1 MALRDVGLAILVQAI
16 WGIGLTLMKPT
27 MDAFPPVLFIA
38 MVYALI
44 ALVFTP
50 FTAKSATPFW
60 RMMLIAALGG
70 SVQSGLLAVGLKM
83 IEASTVNLLLQLT
96 VPFAILLSWLARID
110 KPDWRNG
117 IGSFVALAG
126 VAIVIGAPQAAASWI
141 GVTTIIVCALSWA
154 GAQILIRLFCKD
166 SGLVLYT
173 AMARHAWPQALIA
186 SLILER
192 DQLDWLARTTI
203 GDWIGF
209 VGIAMIGFATGYALW
224 YRLLT
229 RNRIDRLLPFTLL
242 MPPFGVGAS
251 VLWLREPLQTSLLI
265 GGAIILLGLAI
276 IVWPSRRR
284 RAVSSSPSPDAP

>member
-27 MDAFPPVLFIA
+27 MGAFPPVLFIA

-50 FTAKSATPFW
+50 ITAKSKTPFW
-60 RMMLIAALGG
+60 HMMLIAAFGG
-70 SVQSGLLAVGLKM
+70 SLQSGLLAVGLKM

-96 VPFAILLSWLARID
+96 VPFAIFLSWVARID

-117 IGSFVALAG
+117 IGSFVSLGG
-126 VAIVIGAPQAAASWI
+126 VAIVIGAPEGTASWI
-141 GVTTIIVCALSWA
+141 GTATVTACALSWA

-192 DQLDWLARTTI
+192 DQLDWLARATM

-229 RNRIDRLLPFTLL
+229 RNRVDQLLPFTLL
-242 MPPFGVGAS
+242 MPPFGVAAS
-251 VLWLREPLQTSLLI
+251 VLWLHEPLQTNLLV
-265 GGAIILLGLAI
+265 GGGIILLGLAV

-284 RAVSSSPSPDAP
+284 RAESVS